1 MAEPGLFGGRKGVAS
16 KIQVQK
22 DVVEAGAATPCGPQG
37 ELRVSEAGGA
47 GTQVLHWQIGPNGGG
62 TSSDELLLH
71 FRPSVK
77 HFMNQKK
84 KYLSR
89 EVESLGNA

>member
-1 MAEPGLFGGRKGVAS
+1 MFGGRKGGES

-22 DVVEAGAATPCGPQG
+22 DVVEAGAATRCGPQG
-37 ELRVSEAGGA
+37 ELKMSAAVGA
-47 GTQVLHWQIGPNGGG
+47 GNQVLHWQIGPNGDG

-77 HFMNQKK
+77 YFMNQKK
-84 KYLSR
+84 KYLFR

>member
-1 MAEPGLFGGRKGVAS
+1 MAS

-22 DVVEAGAATPCGPQG
+22 DVVEAGAATRCGPQG
-37 ELRVSEAGGA
+37 ELRVSEAGGS
-47 GTQVLHWQIGPNGGG
+47 GTQVLHWQTGPNGGG
-62 TSSDELLLH
+62 TNSDELLLH

>member
-37 ELRVSEAGGA
+37 ELRVSEAG